1 MEVKAS
7 NGAYIET
14 GDVVLVRE
22 SDTRTWFVSLFS
34 YKIKDNCFICTNGSV
49 WAQCIPLEGNEH
61 LCGTNNMYEEHYIPK
76 FGDMVEG
83 ITSKNEKIDGVL
95 VEYSHNEDIKGYN
108 DERVKYKVAAHKFM
122 GDGFAY
128 NYYPCKSV
136 KPIKKQLTTGTEFD
150 TLYLLVEK
158 TGGNKMKNLKK
169 VSQEEFLNT
178 ISRFGNN
185 VTFNENEEESSFRKS
200 VFVWTTRNGI
210 IVGKAIGN
218 GEYLKDFFLAENNS

>member
-14 GDVVLVRE
+14 GDMVLVRE
-22 SDTRTWFVSLFS
+22 SDTSVWFVSLFS
-34 YKIKDNCFICTNGSV
+34 YKIKDNYFICTNGSV

-95 VEYSHNEDIKGYN
+95 VEYSHNEDIKGYD
-108 DERVKYKVAAHKFM
+108 DERVKYKVVAHKFM

-158 TGGNKMKNLKK
+158 TGGNKMENLKK

-218 GEYLKDFFLAENNS
+218 GEYLKEFFLVEK